1 MTNPIPD
8 MVRVFLAPH
17 PQAEL
22 APGAKRLAWIKR
34 VCREELPAKTQLEI
48 GRIQKQPTVHC
59 NGND

>member
-1 MTNPIPD
+1 